1 MPATTRNLLTEFT
14 YAGRWWLP
22 EHPDHPVFGKLTYEP
37 RGQIRLELM
46 GTMGSGEIADRVSR
60 LSSFAK
66 WDVILG
72 LCEDGTFCT
81 LLDIREISGPLL
93 PSESGRSILVAER
106 LFMGTHFSSVNAIV
120 FENAI
125 LEYTYLE
132 DWVRARTFH
141 VKLENEGR
149 KRVVE
154 FSAEPLT
161 LADIA
166 IETRN
171 AHLCLYS
178 GVDAKESVGKS
189 FEARARAWFQMTPNA
204 PRDSRWYEEFVW
216 SLGSLLTLC
225 VGEPV
230 YPRKITGRLST
241 AEDASSVGSSSVELY
256 VRLQDPTVRPEVSY
270 PSMPVPFFMIADQIA
285 QFVVA
290 WYALQEKINP
300 VIGLLV
306 GTYYNPRMYVETEF
320 LTLMQAFE
328 VLHRRLVGGTYVS
341 QEEWQP
347 SCQAL
352 LDAIPKSLASDHKA
366 ALKMR
371 LRYGFEISLR
381 KRLTLALK
389 GLEERTRNLITDG
402 DERFVDRCV
411 ETRNGLT
418 HEGSGSLLTEGLEV
432 LSKVNRRLR
441 ALVTCLIW
449 KELGLSEERIVTE
462 IFSRV
467 KP

>member
-1 MPATTRNLLTEFT
+1 MPTTTRNLLTEFT
-14 YAGRWWLP
+14 CAGRWWLP

-46 GTMGSGEIADRVSR
+46 GTMRSGEIADRVFR

-120 FENAI
+120 FQNAI

-171 AHLCLYS
+171 AHLGLYS

-189 FEARARAWFQMTPNA
+189 FEARARAWSIWQPRVRKRSTALLASSTTPLGGA
-204 PRDSRWYEEFVW
+204 PIKELEQSCMDRYKSGSF
-216 SLGSLLTLC
+216 SLLGLATGGQYTFLNIQRSK
-225 VGEPV
+225 PV
-230 YPRKITGRLST
+230 Y
-241 AEDASSVGSSSVELY
+241 
-256 VRLQDPTVRPEVSY
+256 
-270 PSMPVPFFMIADQIA
+270 F
-285 QFVVA
+285 
-290 WYALQEKINP
+290 
-300 VIGLLV
+300 
-306 GTYYNPRMYVETEF
+306 
-320 LTLMQAFE
+320 
-328 VLHRRLVGGTYVS
+328 
-341 QEEWQP
+341 
-347 SCQAL
+347 
-352 LDAIPKSLASDHKA
+352 
-366 ALKMR
+366 
-371 LRYGFEISLR
+371 
-381 KRLTLALK
+381 
-389 GLEERTRNLITDG
+389 
-402 DERFVDRCV
+402 
-411 ETRNGLT
+411 
-418 HEGSGSLLTEGLEV
+418 
-432 LSKVNRRLR
+432 
-441 ALVTCLIW
+441 
-449 KELGLSEERIVTE
+449 
-462 IFSRV
+462 
-467 KP
+467 